1 MINAYYSK
9 GCNSKDLFDSL
20 NIANNDEYLQ
30 HLNKYNVIYLD
41 MQSFKAD
48 LANGKSYLDDIN
60 QSVIPELKA
69 QFSECFDSDNTSSS
83 LSEVILD
90 IYKKTHEQFIFIID
104 EWDYVFRTFPND
116 SMLLEDYIE
125 FLRQIFKAEPNS
137 QSVMLAYI
145 TGILPIKK
153 YKTESALNNFKEY
166 TMLNPGVLS
175 QYFGF
180 TKDEVKKLCALHN
193 IDFEETVVGMMDIS

>member
-1 MINAYYSK
+1 MSLYLNCSNLSFKKVVNSGFVDKSDLLSFLNAKLNTENGFICVSRPRRFGKSVNAKMINAYYSK
-9 GCNSKDLFDSL
+9 GCNSKELFDSL
-20 NIANNDEYLQ
+20 DISKDNEYSK

-48 LANGKSYLDDIN
+48 LASGKSYLDDIN

-83 LSEVILD
+83 LPEIILD

-104 EWDYVFRTFPND
+104 EWDYVFRTFPNE
-116 SMLLEDYIE
+116 SKLLEDYIE

-137 QSVMLAYI
+137 QSVMLA
-145 TGILPIKK
+145 
-153 YKTESALNNFKEY
+153 
-166 TMLNPGVLS
+166 
-175 QYFGF
+175 
-180 TKDEVKKLCALHN
+180 
-193 IDFEETVVGMMDIS
+193 